1 MNTFLSVNSQL
12 TAQPHVF
19 APFDGPRRVCTR
31 YETIEERGHAHLLII
46 TRIRHEKVFQ
56 VFTFDI
62 DVHCGPRYA
71 INSEESDA
79 PSVTKMALGVTIRAT
94 VHVNI
99 KGKDLKQ
106 LLVTYTCDA
115 EQMSMSSLLKFL
127 IPSAN
132 SSRTVERRENVR
144 LGCELRVDRQKGV
157 HRLQSA
163 RVYGYYPRAQC

>member
-1 MNTFLSVNSQL
+1 MHT
-12 TAQPHVF
+12 
-19 APFDGPRRVCTR
+19 
-31 YETIEERGHAHLLII
+31 
-46 TRIRHEKVFQ
+46 
-56 VFTFDI
+56 
-62 DVHCGPRYA
+62 PRYA

-144 LGCELRVDRQKGV
+144 LGCELRVD
-157 HRLQSA
+157 
-163 RVYGYYPRAQC
+163 

>member
-31 YETIEERGHAHLLII
+31 YEKFEERGHAHLLSI
-46 TRIRHEKVFQ
+46 TSIRHEKLFQ

-62 DVHCGPRYA
+62 DVHCGPDSNTKCHFR
-71 INSEESDA
+71 DA
-79 PSVTKMALGVTIRAT
+79 GSIRFFTVYGVTRAA

-99 KGKDLKQ
+99 KGKDLKH
-106 LLVTYTCDA
+106 LLVTYTCDD
-115 EQMSMSSLLKFL
+115 EQMSMSSLLNCL

-132 SSRTVERRENVR
+132 SSRTVEQRENVR
-144 LGCELRVDRQKGV
+144 LGCELRVD
-157 HRLQSA
+157 
-163 RVYGYYPRAQC
+163 

>member
-1 MNTFLSVNSQL
+1 MGSETAPPASQ
-12 TAQPHVF
+12 F
-19 APFDGPRRVCTR
+19 PRARHTILLYGTRHTILLYGIPYSKIVC
-31 YETIEERGHAHLLII
+31 L
-46 TRIRHEKVFQ
+46 
-56 VFTFDI
+56 
-62 DVHCGPRYA
+62 
-71 INSEESDA
+71 
-79 PSVTKMALGVTIRAT
+79 ALGNWLAGWDSNTKCHFRDAGSIRFFTVYGVTRAA

-144 LGCELRVDRQKGV
+144 LGCELRVD
-157 HRLQSA
+157 
-163 RVYGYYPRAQC
+163 

>member
-31 YETIEERGHAHLLII
+31 YEKFEERGHAHLLSI
-46 TRIRHEKVFQ
+46 TSIRHEKLFQ

-79 PSVTKMALGVTIRAT
+79 PSVTKMALGVTINSFKSLPAREG
-94 VHVNI
+94 HVAKN
-99 KGKDLKQ
+99 
-106 LLVTYTCDA
+106 
-115 EQMSMSSLLKFL
+115 
-127 IPSAN
+127 
-132 SSRTVERRENVR
+132 
-144 LGCELRVDRQKGV
+144 KGV
-157 HRLQSA
+157 SRDHTRGVDIYIPKNERKYDLL
-163 RVYGYYPRAQC
+163 

>member
-1 MNTFLSVNSQL
+1 MPSIEPAGRTRRPEVIGVCEHLFVGQL
-12 TAQPHVF
+12 AAHSPTSRVF

-31 YETIEERGHAHLLII
+31 YEKFEERGHAHLPSI
-46 TRIRHEKVFQ
+46 TSIRHEKLFQ

-144 LGCELRVDRQKGV
+144 LGCELRVD
-157 HRLQSA
+157 
-163 RVYGYYPRAQC
+163 